1 MTTDIKKI
9 IDQFRDAKKKY
20 EGINKLTEYKSNE
33 TEKPPIS
40 QDLREG
46 PTLENW
52 SHFDSKGQRG
62 NITEKPPISQDLREG
77 PTLENWS
84 HFDSKG
90 QRGNITEKPPI
101 SQDGEIQKDNK
112 NDLRGNIKKT
122 TSHGESP

>member
-9 IDQFRDAKKKY
+9 IEQSRNAKKKY
-20 EGINKLTEYKSNE
+20 EGINKLTEYKGNE
-33 TEKPPIS
+33 TEKPSIS

-62 NITEKPPISQDLREG
+62 NTTEKPPISQE
-77 PTLENWS
+77 
-84 HFDSKG
+84 
-90 QRGNITEKPPI
+90 
-101 SQDGEIQKDNK
+101 GEIQKDNK